1 MPLSTPKNTM
11 NAIYTELKQQL
22 LEINEA
28 LVSILETIQAQT
40 EMDTSRFDAWRET
53 CGDIHQQ
60 ISEEIIRVAVVGP
73 IKSGKSTF
81 TNALFGGDF
90 LKRGAGVVTSI
101 VTRIRSGRD
110 LKAVLYFKDWDEIN
124 ADLEQALTMLP
135 SWEARDD
142 GKPFDIRREKDRQ
155 ALSGA
160 LDELSNDQL
169 ITDGTRNANSIL
181 PALYLQGFQTLCDT
195 ITADS
200 NTTQFKGDDFVRHR
214 EYVGS
219 DELAVYLKDVELEIN
234 HTKIDRTIEIADC
247 QGSDSPNPMHL
258 AMIQDYL
265 LRTHM
270 LVYVI
275 SSRTGLRQ
283 ADIRFLSTIKKMGII
298 DNTLFVVNCD
308 FSEHESTHDLEALV
322 DRVRRELALIKPEPD
337 VFTVSALYNLFVAL
351 PAKQLSEKERARLV
365 QWQNEKQFVAL
376 SDAQTRRFEKAFHG
390 KLTRERFFLLLKNH
404 LERMAVVTAGMDSWL
419 WTNREL
425 MTEDADGVAALLR
438 KIEHHQQRMSQIKE
452 LIKSTLG
459 GAVDKIKKEIRR
471 DIDRFFDT
479 RPGSML
485 QATLDIVRQFNIVF
499 DNYTD
504 SLASTGFSSTLYQ
517 VFQEFR
523 QTLDTFMAETINP
536 EIVNFTTQTE
546 KKIKA
551 SLEAVAEPYQSMAM
565 DAIAEYQVAVN
576 RNDTAAVAGGEDQRS
591 LLELED
597 VKKVAGLKLPAAATS
612 MRYSAKVRTE
622 AVVRLGVY
630 SVLKLFKKAF
640 KKPLKNEKEEQ
651 MLALADGVK
660 RMKGETE
667 EALIFH
673 FKNYRENFKFQY
685 AFKLVDFASAHLHR
699 TLLERLQAYDTD
711 LTALTR
717 VMETRGDERVRM
729 IALMDKTTPELRN
742 IQLEIE
748 KARDSME
755 QSAR

>member
-1 MPLSTPKNTM
+1 M

-22 LEINEA
+22 LEINES
-28 LVSILETIQAQT
+28 LVSILDNIQDQA
-40 EMDTSRFDAWRET
+40 EMDADRFDAWQEA

-60 ISEEIIRVAVVGP
+60 ISEEIVRVAVVGP

-81 TNALFGGDF
+81 TNSLFGGDF

-101 VTRIRSGRD
+101 VTRIRSGLE
-110 LKAVLYFKDWDEIN
+110 LKAILYFKDWDEIN
-124 ADLEQALTMLP
+124 ADLDQALTMLP

-142 GKPFDIRREKDRQ
+142 GKAFDIRREQDRQ
-155 ALSGA
+155 ALADA
-160 LDELSNDQL
+160 LEELSNDQL

-181 PALYLQGFQTLCDT
+181 PALYHQGYQSVSDI

-200 NTTQFKGDDFVRHR
+200 NTTEFGNADFARHR

-219 DELAVYLKDVELEIN
+219 DELAVYLKDVALEIS
-234 HTKIDRTIEIADC
+234 HSRIDRTIEIADC

-275 SSRTGLRQ
+275 SSRTGVRQ

-308 FSEHESTHDLEALV
+308 FSEHESTGDLKALV
-322 DRVRRELALIKPEPD
+322 DRVRQELALIKPEPD
-337 VFTVSALYNLFVAL
+337 VFTLSALYNLFAAL
-351 PAKQLSEKERARLV
+351 PEAQLSEKDRARLL
-365 QWQNEKQFVAL
+365 QWQSDAQFVAF
-376 SDAQTRRFEKAFHG
+376 SDKETRRFEKAFHG

-404 LERMAVVTAGMDSWL
+404 LERMAVMTSGMDRWL

-425 MTEDADGVAALLR
+425 MTEDADGVADLLR
-438 KIEHHQQRMSQIKE
+438 KIGNHQKRMNQIKE
-452 LIKSTLG
+452 LINSTLG
-459 GAVDKIKKEIRR
+459 GAAGKIKKEIRI
-471 DIDRFFDT
+471 DIDRFFNT

-485 QATLDIVRQFNIVF
+485 QATLDTIRQFNIVF

-504 SLASTGFSSTLYQ
+504 SLASSGFSSTLYQ

-536 EIVNFTTQTE
+536 EIISFTAQTE
-546 KKIKA
+546 KKIRA
-551 SLEAVAEPYQSMAM
+551 DLAAVAEPYQAMAM
-565 DAIAEYQVAVN
+565 DAIAEYHSAMN
-576 RNDTAAVAGGEDQRS
+576 GDDMASADEEHRT
-591 LLELED
+591 LLDLEE

-630 SVLKLFKKAF
+630 RVLKLFKKAF
-640 KKPLKNEKEEQ
+640 RKPLKNEHEEQ

-667 EALIFH
+667 AALIFH

-685 AFKLVDFASAHLHR
+685 AFKLVDFATAHIHR
-699 TLLERLQAYDTD
+699 TLLERLRAYETD
-711 LTALTR
+711 LTELTG
-717 VMETRGDERVRM
+717 VMETRGDQRERM
-729 IALMDKTTPELRN
+729 IALMDKATAELQK

-748 KARDSME
+748 KARDRME
-755 QSAR
+755 QVAI